1 MPSLLFGGQL
11 KVNADLAEAQAFL
24 EELRDFRV

>member
-1 MPSLLFGGQL
+1 LFGGQL